1 MKAFFGYI
9 IIAIYSAQKTMS
21 VVITTQFARYI
32 KETIRKVAIQL
43 ISRIPSCEKRVWKAV
58 GDVVER

>member
-1 MKAFFGYI
+1 MKVLFGYI
-9 IIAIYSAQKTMS
+9 VIAIYSAQKTMS

-32 KETIRKVAIQL
+32 KETIRKVASQL
-43 ISRIPSCEKRVWKAV
+43 ISRIPSCEKRVWKVV